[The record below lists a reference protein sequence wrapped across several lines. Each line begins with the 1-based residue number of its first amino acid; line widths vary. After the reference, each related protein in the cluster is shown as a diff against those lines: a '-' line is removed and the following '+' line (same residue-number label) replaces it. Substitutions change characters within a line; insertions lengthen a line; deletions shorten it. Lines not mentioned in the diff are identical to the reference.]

1 MVLYYGAVYC
11 GRNKISVWR
20 SNTEQLMVAVTR
32 FMSGAVYGAVN
43 VGRNII
49 SIWCSN
55 TVQLMVGETRSVSG
69 AVIRSS

>member
-20 SNTEQLMVAVTR
+20 SNTVNLIVVVTR
-32 FMSGAVYGAVN
+32 LMSGAEYGAVN
-43 VGRNII
+43 VGRNMF
-49 SIWCSN
+49 SIWYCN
-55 TVQLMVGETRSVSG
+55 TVQLIVSVTRSVSG